1 MFRMDRK
8 RYSVYIVAALLG
20 VASLFGAAACGAAEK
35 GASAEDVKTIVEQ
48 ALAEQAGTGAPA
60 GVSASEIQQMVKGA
74 ISEIPATEVPEQ
86 VSPAELQQLVAAAVA
101 ASAASADKPLS
112 SSEISA
118 LVQAAVAAATAS
130 TEDIEA
136 AVTKA
141 AKDAAVAAA
150 EAALLA
156 APKPVE
162 ITAPVAG
169 AAGQRYGGTVKI
181 GTTDFGHMDPALMG
195 VSSGS
200 SLYSNVAYDN
210 ATVPWFD
217 GSIRAELLESW
228 TTNDDVSAY
237 TFKVREGVKFHHG
250 KLLTAEDI
258 AFTYN
263 RILDEATAS
272 PLRGQLAFIDRVYA
286 ADNFTVVFELDGAN
300 AFLPQVISDYHARIL
315 PSDVDIDLI
324 TTTEFGSG
332 PYILGEHDPA
342 ERTVLTRNPEYWRAG
357 VPYMDEIVMFYMPE
371 QTTRIEA
378 LKSGA
383 IDWID
388 QPPFS
393 ALDALE
399 SNPNVLTPETAS
411 ASVRVLVMN
420 TSEGIFTNK
429 NLRKALQVAFDRSF
443 VREATLFGRGSNAND
458 SPVGLNDAYY
468 WKDQPIMSQDVTLAK
483 SLLTAAGYPDGID
496 LTLHTSDIN
505 QMLDMS
511 LAFKE
516 SVAAAGIRLEVVN
529 EDPTTYWDEVWL
541 KKPFVTS
548 YWGGRPANEGLSV
561 QLRGGGVWNESYY
574 TNSRFDELLDLSSAE
589 GDFTMRETSP

>member
-1 MFRMDRK
+1 MLGRIPK
-8 RYSVYIVAALLG
+8 RGVTWLFVAGTTLAL
-20 VASLFGAAACGAAEK
+20 VAAACGSEAK
-35 GASAEDVKTIVEQ
+35 P
-48 ALAEQAGTGAPA
+48 APA
-60 GVSASEIQQMVKGA
+60 APAVDTAA
-74 ISEIPATEVPEQ
+74 I
-86 VSPAELQQLVAAAVA
+86 
-101 ASAASADKPLS
+101 
-112 SSEISA
+112 
-118 LVQAAVAAATAS
+118 QAAVQQAVQQALPPPTGEAATKA
-130 TEDIEA
+130 EIETL
-136 AVTKA
+136 VTKA
-141 AKDAAVAAA
+141 AQDAAAAAA

-156 APKPVE
+156 APQPVAV
-162 ITAPVAG
+162 TAPVAG
-169 AAGQRYGGTVKI
+169 PAGQRYGGTVKI

-228 TTNDDVSAY
+228 TINDDVSQY

-250 KLLTAEDI
+250 KLLTAEDV

-272 PLRGQLAFIDRVYA
+272 PLRGQLAFITRVFA

-315 PSDVDIDLI
+315 PSDINI
-324 TTTEFGSG
+324 AEIQSKEFGSG
-332 PYILGEHDPA
+332 PYILGEHNPA
-342 ERTVLTRNPEYWRAG
+342 ERTVLTRNSDYWRAG
-357 VPYMDEIVMFYMPE
+357 VPFMDEIVMFYMPE

-393 ALDALE
+393 ALEALE
-399 SNPNVLTPETAS
+399 ANSNVLLPGTPS

-420 TSEGIFTNK
+420 TEEGVFTNK

-443 VREATLFGRGSNAND
+443 VREATLFGLGSNAND
-458 SPVGLNDAYY
+458 HPVGPSDAYY
-468 WKDQPIMSQDVTLAK
+468 WKEQPIVDQDIALAK
-483 SLLTAAGYPDGID
+483 QYLADAGYPDGID
-496 LTLHTSDIN
+496 LTLHTADIN

-516 SVAAAGIRLEVVN
+516 SVAAAGIRIEVN
-529 EDPTTYWDEVWL
+529 NADPTTFWDEVWM
-541 KKPFVTS
+541 KKPLTTS

-561 QLRGGGVWNESYY
+561 QLRSGGDWTESFY
-574 TNSRFDELLDLSSAE
+574 NNPRFDELLDLASAE
-589 GDFTMRETSP
+589 GDFLTRKAYFQEAQEILIEDVPTIYAMYIPNIQAHRSRLQGVLAHPRNWVFMEDWWLEE